1 MKMTYRFRV
10 DTHDTDLNG
19 IGTVSAVM
27 RYMQETAN
35 LQHVVYGPTMD
46 ELRASGKAFIL
57 SRAALDLPFPLYP
70 QDELTVTSWLCEAKG
85 FGYFRNTE
93 IRRGEQQ
100 VAAMNAFWGAMDIA
114 SRHPLRVEEIPLGFT
129 PESEELSVSAPLR
142 FRAPRDLTYTPLGDY
157 RVVYGDCDQNIH
169 MNNTNYPRIFCNFL
183 PPMIGK
189 RVTQF
194 SINYQHEARLGAS
207 FTVLGAEA
215 EGAHLF
221 RTVLEDGTVGSE
233 ARLLLTEL

>member
-1 MKMTYRFRV
+1 MKFSYEFRV

-19 IGTVSAVM
+19 IATVSAVM

-35 LQHVVYGPTMD
+35 LQHVVHGPTME

-57 SRAALDLPFPLYP
+57 SRAALDLPVPLYP
-70 QDELTVTSWLCEAKG
+70 QDKLTSVSWLCEAKG
-85 FGYFRNTE
+85 YGYFRNTE
-93 IRRGEQQ
+93 LLRNGKQ
-100 VAAMNAFWGAMDIA
+100 VAAMSAFWGAIDIE

-129 PESEELSVSAPLR
+129 PEAEDLTVEAPVR
-142 FRAPRDLTYTPLGDY
+142 FRVPRDLIFAPLGEY
-157 RVVYGDCDQNIH
+157 QVLYGDCDMNIH

-183 PPMIGK
+183 PTMIGK

-194 SINYQHEARLGAS
+194 SINYMHEARLGGI
-207 FTVLGAEA
+207 FRVFGAEH
-215 EGAHLF
+215 EGAHIF
-221 RTVLEDGTVGSE
+221 RTLLEDEKTGAE